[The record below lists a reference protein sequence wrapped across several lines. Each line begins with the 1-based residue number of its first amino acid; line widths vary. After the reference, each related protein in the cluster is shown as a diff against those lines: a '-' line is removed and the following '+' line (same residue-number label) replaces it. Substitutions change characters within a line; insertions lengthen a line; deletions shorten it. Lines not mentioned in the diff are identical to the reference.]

1 MRYQSDYSALYRQY
15 STTSRNNLNRLF
27 IRTYQY
33 LGNSSLGVIL
43 VIAFFLCFSLVFTH
57 PSSVLSH
64 CRCQLISVAT
74 PCPATALISGCL
86 STQVAFFCSLPHP
99 WLPSSP
105 SSLSMFDFPIGNLI
119 VVPLAAITL
128 VLHNL
133 LMCEVVAQE
142 HSRVVPA
149 PQLSCLGLE
158 WRQTMSTPPSDLT
171 LRHPADPLSPRTP
184 HQPRD

>member
-1 MRYQSDYSALYRQY
+1 M
-15 STTSRNNLNRLF
+15 
-27 IRTYQY
+27 
-33 LGNSSLGVIL
+33 GNSSLGVIL

-142 HSRVVPA
+142 HSRAGAGSLALLPGPGVEVDHEHAAFGSHPSSPSRSAVAENATPTTWLMARARRVPLLDYCA
-149 PQLSCLGLE
+149 TEAQI
-158 WRQTMSTPPSDLT
+158 
-171 LRHPADPLSPRTP
+171 
-184 HQPRD
+184 